1 MQEFF
6 LLLQICNEKQALVM
20 VLRPH
25 KVRKQEKSESMTV

>member
-6 LLLQICNEKQALVM
+6 PLLQIWNEKQALVM
-20 VLRPH
+20 VLRLH